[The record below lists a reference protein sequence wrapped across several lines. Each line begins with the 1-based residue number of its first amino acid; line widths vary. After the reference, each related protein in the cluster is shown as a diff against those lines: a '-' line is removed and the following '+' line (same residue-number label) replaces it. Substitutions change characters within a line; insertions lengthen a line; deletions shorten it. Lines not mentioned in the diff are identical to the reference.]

1 MGAAHPV
8 LYKDRPSDDAFVAM
22 IDSSKTII
30 KMTLQDL
37 GPVCIPGT
45 KIALPGLSW
54 PKPYLNALARAIWL
68 RGVDVEIV
76 LSNPGSIPN
85 GLSPTE
91 ACYGNGWSCVDV
103 AAEII
108 KRIKKQ
114 FPNVEDDDL
123 RKKVAEN
130 LRVCFIKQAQ
140 GNAYSDG
147 TTIGL
152 HSKHFIIDNVACYT
166 GSQNLY
172 VCDLAEWGVIVDH
185 EETTQKILREVW
197 NPMWKAS
204 YTGDDCDVQEVMD
217 GLDIDRDGEDENN
230 VSEEHKKL
238 LAESG
243 GVAALVSP
251 KGDNGFFGTEDN

>member
-8 LYKDRPSDDAFVAM
+8 LHKDRPSDEAFVAM
-22 IDSSKTII
+22 LDSAQKIV
-30 KMTLQDL
+30 KMSLQDL

-45 KIALPGLSW
+45 KFALPGLKW
-54 PKPYLNALARAIWL
+54 PKNYLNAIARAIWV

-85 GLSPTE
+85 GLTPTE

-114 FPNVEDDDL
+114 FPNAEDDDL
-123 RKKVAEN
+123 RTKVSDN

-147 TTIGL
+147 TTVGL
-152 HSKHFIIDNVACYT
+152 HSKHFIVDDIACYT

-172 VCDLAEWGVIVDH
+172 VCDLAEWGIIVDN
-185 EETTQKILREVW
+185 EEATKKIMSEYWEPLW
-197 NPMWKAS
+197 NAS
-204 YTGDDCDVQEVMD
+204 YTGDDVDVQEVMD
-217 GLDIDRDGEDENN
+217 SLDIDRDGEDVKHQSEDRMKLMESTKTVENHAGN
-230 VSEEHKKL
+230 
-238 LAESG
+238 
-243 GVAALVSP
+243 P
-251 KGDNGFFGTEDN
+251 DFFSSSDDQ